1 MASAV
6 RSEADQRV
14 VGNLPLELT
23 SFVGRRRELADA
35 RRLFEDVPF
44 VDTHRDRWRGQDT
57 ARDPTCGRVAT
68 GVSRWCLVGGTGG
81 SRQIRISSKIMS
93 P

>member
-35 RRLFEDVPF
+35 RRLFETSRLLT
-44 VDTHRDRWRGQDT
+44 THRDRWRGQDT

-68 GVSRWCLVGGTGG
+68 GCFEMVPGWWNWG